1 MWYIVGAIML
11 ISIMLP
17 VFNIFMDTMNTSI
30 QQSTDVEKAQDSTQT
45 LTDGFRNSSDIVFAT
60 VFFALYIGAIIL
72 AYFIDTDPLFLIAGI
87 IILILISW
95 VGMYFAD
102 AFYDISTDDTTLGN
116 EIQTNFPIMKF
127 IMSYF
132 LEINLVLLAIVGAIT
147 YGKLT

>member
-1 MWYIVGAIML
+1 ML

-30 QQSTDVEKAQDSTQT
+30 QDATDVEQAKDTTQE

-95 VGMYFAD
+95 VGLHFAD
-102 AFYDISTDDTTLGN
+102 AFYDISTDDTSLGD
-116 EIQTNFPIMKF
+116 EIRTNFPIMKF
-127 IMSYF
+127 IMTYF
-132 LEINLVLLAIVGAIT
+132 LEINIVLMSIVGAIT
-147 YGKLT
+147 YGKLTR

>member
-1 MWYIVGAIML
+1 
-11 ISIMLP
+11 MLP

>member
-1 MWYIVGAIML
+1 
-11 ISIMLP
+11 
-17 VFNIFMDTMNTSI
+17 MNSMTESI
-30 QQSTDVEKAQDSTQT
+30 QISTDVEKAQDTTQK